1 MPLLNSWSAS
11 IEGQWD
17 DAIQGGGA
25 LLAGVDRLAR
35 DEIAL
40 TLSEHIASLLWDIQK
55 FFDSVDLFLLIEA
68 APKLGYH
75 PNILALVMQLHMAIR
90 SLRVKD
96 ASGQWIIP
104 TRSIPAGCRQAC
116 FLVKAFLHPVMQASS
131 SITIL
136 VRSSQ
141 YIDDVTQVA
150 RGSIRSIVS
159 FCLRL
164 ARCSSMEFGHCG

>member
-1 MPLLNSWSAS
+1 MQVNNA
-11 IEGQWD
+11 
-17 DAIQGGGA
+17 AIKA
-25 LLAGVDRLAR
+25 VER
-35 DEIAL
+35 DIAAVL
-40 TLSEHIASLLWDIQK
+40 GHRRAHTGIQK
-55 FFDSVDLFLLIEA
+55 FFDSVDLFLLMEA
-68 APKLGYH
+68 ALNLGYH
-75 PNILALVMQLHMAIR
+75 PNILALVLQLYMAIR

-150 RGSIRSIVS
+150 RGSIKK
-159 FCLRL
+159 
-164 ARCSSMEFGHCG
+164 HCQFFA